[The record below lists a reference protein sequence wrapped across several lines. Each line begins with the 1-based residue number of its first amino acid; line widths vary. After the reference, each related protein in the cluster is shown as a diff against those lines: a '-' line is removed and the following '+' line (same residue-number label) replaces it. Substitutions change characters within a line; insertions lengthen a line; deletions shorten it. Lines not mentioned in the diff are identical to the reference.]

1 MTALI
6 IAMLGVALI
15 AILALAHDTWED
27 IHDDSE
33 NEK

>member
-6 IAMLGVALI
+6 VFLLGVALI
-15 AILALAHDTWED
+15 TVLVSAHDSWED

-33 NEK
+33 NDK